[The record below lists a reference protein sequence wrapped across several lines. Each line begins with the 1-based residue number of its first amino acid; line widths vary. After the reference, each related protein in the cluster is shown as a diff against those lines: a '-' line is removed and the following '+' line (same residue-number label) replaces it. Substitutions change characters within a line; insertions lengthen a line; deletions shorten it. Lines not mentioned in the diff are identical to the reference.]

1 MCKAITWRKKKFLNY
16 FDTSVTCFAK
26 KKKKARID

>member
-26 KKKKARID
+26 KKKGQD